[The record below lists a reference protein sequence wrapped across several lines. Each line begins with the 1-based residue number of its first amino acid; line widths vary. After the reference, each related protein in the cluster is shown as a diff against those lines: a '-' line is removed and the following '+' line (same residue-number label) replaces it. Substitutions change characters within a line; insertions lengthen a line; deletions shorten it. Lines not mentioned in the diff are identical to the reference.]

1 MEKVSFYKFTHVPL
15 LKNDY
20 QLKQKSDKRPKKK
33 SHLVKKKKRK
43 KKKKRTKS
51 KHSLQLELEKTKK
64 KIQCTS
70 PYNLHKYKCLWDV
83 GDKGWGSSLQ
93 EGALHTYTLRLG

>member
-33 SHLVKKKKRK
+33 SHLVKKKKEKRK
-43 KKKKRTKS
+43 KRGNVPTHCPGNQKNEEKKKERGNMPSTK
-51 KHSLQLELEKTKK
+51 
-64 KIQCTS
+64 
-70 PYNLHKYKCLWDV
+70 
-83 GDKGWGSSLQ
+83 
-93 EGALHTYTLRLG
+93 